1 MRTPMTDA
9 EKADARREYLAD
21 PSVSVRELAD
31 EFGVSTSAML
41 RALRGVTRPPG
52 GQVKATMTTDQMVR
66 MYHDQGFTLRE
77 IGRQSG
83 LTESGVWRRINGNR
97 VKVSV

>member
-1 MRTPMTDA
+1 
-9 EKADARREYLAD
+9 
-21 PSVSVRELAD
+21 
-31 EFGVSTSAML
+31 
-41 RALRGVTRPPG
+41 
-52 GQVKATMTTDQMVR
+52 